1 MTRVEQD
8 AAGLAYLAVRVKAV
22 PEDGKANAALEAL
35 LAKWLGI
42 PKSQCEVVS
51 GGKSRLKQVLARGDA
66 SALAGRLKAGI
77 QQLRSGE

>member
-1 MTRVEQD
+1 M
-8 AAGLAYLAVRVKAV
+8 

-51 GGKSRLKQVLARGDA
+51 GGKSRLKQVLARGDPRL
-66 SALAGRLKAGI
+66 LAERLRAGI
-77 QQLRSGE
+77 QRLQSGG